1 MHVMA
6 SHFSYS
12 KLGSCSKGI
21 VCSRERGSSW
31 LSKSFKFILG
41 SARPTTTRH
50 TTQDFRHAR
59 KKTGLQ
65 WRISSAKERSSRDSR
80 PKFRPRPRSV
90 MEQSTSEGATA
101 TQVELRTDG
110 FQATLLWERI
120 VSHLERTVKPSRHSY
135 ALRSYDNCFP
145 GHKVVDCLMVY
156 MNSVLPKSVKK
167 SQARL
172 LGQKLLLTKVIEDA
186 RKKEK
191 TVFRES
197 RLYRFTGVHFWDPPR
212 DLHGSRTAA
221 AEVSRLCIAPALKFA
236 WFVCACRDQRTYCK
250 Q

>member
-6 SHFSYS
+6 SSLSYG
-12 KLGSCSKGI
+12 KLESRSKGI

-31 LSKSFKFILG
+31 FSKSFKFMLG
-41 SARPTTTRH
+41 SARPATTRH

-65 WRISSAKERSSRDSR
+65 RRISSAKERSSRESR
-80 PKFRPRPRSV
+80 PKARPRPRSA

-145 GHKVVDCLMVY
+145 GHKVVDCLLVY

-197 RLYRFTGVHFWDPPR
+197 RLYRFTGIHFWHPPR
-212 DLHGSRTAA
+212 DLHGSRTSA
-221 AEVSRLCIAPALKFA
+221 AEVSRLSITPALRFA
-236 WFVCACRDQRTYCK
+236 
-250 Q
+250 

>member
-1 MHVMA
+1 MA
-6 SHFSYS
+6 STFSYS
-12 KLGSCSKGI
+12 KLESCSSKDI
-21 VCSRERGSSW
+21 VCSRQRGSSW

-41 SARPTTTRH
+41 SARPATTRH
-50 TTQDFRHAR
+50 TAQDFRHAR

-65 WRISSAKERSSRDSR
+65 QRISSAKERSKIAKGRPGSRSD
-80 PKFRPRPRSV
+80 
-90 MEQSTSEGATA
+90 MEPSTSEGATA

-167 SQARL
+167 CQARL

-197 RLYRFTGVHFWDPPR
+197 RLYRFTGIHFWDPPR
-212 DLHGSRTAA
+212 DLHGSRSA
-221 AEVSRLCIAPALKFA
+221 AEVNGFSIAPALRFA
-236 WFVCACRDQRTYCK
+236 
-250 Q
+250 